1 MKQRGFTIIEL
12 VTVMCILGILAL
24 SALSRL
30 NDTQSYTVKAYQDR
44 LMASLRA
51 VQTKAMQDT
60 RPNFCHQLNFTW
72 DDPLAPADD
81 AWGMPTDD
89 YSAGNEAVT
98 CSSTIDA
105 AANPNISSQPSEL
118 QSEGLVIST
127 LDGTTADI
135 TYIRFTALG
144 KPVSSAG
151 TCQNTC
157 KISFDTLNTTGVCVN
172 QEGLI
177 YAC

>member
-60 RPNFCHQLNFTW
+60 RPNFCYQLNFTW
-72 DDPLAPADD
+72 DGPLAPADD

-89 YSAGNEAVT
+89 YSAGNASVT
-98 CSSTIDA
+98 CGSGIDA
-105 AANPNISSQPSEL
+105 DATPNISTRPTELKSEEL
-118 QSEGLVIST
+118 IIST
-127 LDGTTADI
+127 LDGTTQDI
-135 TYIRFTALG
+135 TYLRFTALG

-151 TCQNTC
+151 TCVNTC
-157 KISFDTLNTTGVCVN
+157 KISFDALNTTGVCVN